1 MNITITFRQ
10 MPASAALTKH
20 VQEKAAKLQKFLR
33 QPMSAKVT
41 LSLDRLKHVAEARIS
56 SGGQHLEA
64 KETNDD
70 MYASVDKVIDKLERQ
85 IRGMKGTKQS
95 KTRRGGATLRGGSS
109 VPPAEGTDG
118 ASAEQLATTQP
129 RTVKVALKTQPDKS
143 SRPKLPVNR
152 SRTMTKRSQ
161 AR

>member
-64 KETNDD
+64 RETNDD
-70 MYASVDKVIDKLERQ
+70 MYASIDKVIDKLERQ
-85 IRGMKGTKQS
+85 IRGMKGTKES
-95 KTRRGGATLRGGSS
+95 KTRRGGVTLRGGASA
-109 VPPAEGTDG
+109 PPAQGTDG
-118 ASAEQLATTQP
+118 ASAELP
-129 RTVKVALKTQPDKS
+129 RTVRVAIRTQPD
-143 SRPKLPVNR
+143 RPARAKLPVNR
-152 SRTMTKRSQ
+152 SRTTTRRSQ

>member
-10 MPASAALTKH
+10 MPASGALTKH

-85 IRGMKGTKQS
+85 IRGMKGTKES
-95 KTRRGGATLRGGSS
+95 KTRRGGVTLRGGSS
-109 VPPAEGTDG
+109 PAPGPGGDA
-118 ASAEQLATTQP
+118 ASDELAPSQPKTVRVAIRTQP
-129 RTVKVALKTQPDKS
+129 EKPSRVKLRVNTGRTTT
-143 SRPKLPVNR
+143 RR
-152 SRTMTKRSQ
+152 SR